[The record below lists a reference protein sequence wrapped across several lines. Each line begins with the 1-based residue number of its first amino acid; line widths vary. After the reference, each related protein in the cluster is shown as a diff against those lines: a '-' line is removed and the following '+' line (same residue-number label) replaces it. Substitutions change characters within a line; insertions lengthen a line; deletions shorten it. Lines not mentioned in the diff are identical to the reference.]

1 MSGNWHWAIDEA
13 MNAITTRYDAI
24 GRTTGVPFLAIIYP
38 PGEERGFW
46 HELEVRL
53 NALSPGIESRYVD
66 LLGLTTRVI
75 EETGIDQ
82 VVEVLE
88 DPFLA
93 TQAESDLARLWL
105 DAVRDEVR
113 ATGEMTGVGRP
124 IIVIKGSAALFPVAG
139 PFMLMQTLWNDE
151 ASRLACPILIP
162 IPGSRS
168 GPRSYRFLDRIDEL
182 MYRGDLL

>member
-105 DAVRDEVR
+105 DAVRDEFAEYTAVIVVLLAVLGNVTFIIFDR
-113 ATGEMTGVGRP
+113 ALTRLTVLWLSKWKPRLSGE
-124 IIVIKGSAALFPVAG
+124 K
-139 PFMLMQTLWNDE
+139 
-151 ASRLACPILIP
+151 
-162 IPGSRS
+162 
-168 GPRSYRFLDRIDEL
+168 
-182 MYRGDLL
+182 